1 MIVATSLVQ
10 GGVKRVVTKP
20 LSRNEMRA
28 RAVTFAAR
36 WKDETSER
44 GQSQSFWTEFLDI
57 YGVDRKRVALFEQL
71 AKRTSTGNYGFIDLY
86 WPGVLIAEQKSAG
99 KDLAEA
105 EQQALDYLSEIKQS
119 DFPGL
124 VITSDFGRIR
134 ILDLDS
140 KDPKPIEIKT
150 ADLGKEFERFLFIAG
165 YAKQTF
171 EQEIE
176 ANVEASGLMGELYDA
191 AEAAGY
197 ADHEANILLTRLLFL
212 MFGDDTAM
220 WARGLFY
227 SLVHDR
233 TSDDA
238 TDLGAQLA
246 MLFQVLN
253 EPEEK
258 RPKNLDQSLADFPYI
273 NGGLFSE
280 TLRIA
285 AFTPEMRHALIKA
298 MRFGW
303 AQISPAVFGSL
314 FQSVKS
320 KELRR
325 ELGEHYT
332 PEKTIMKVI
341 GPLFLDDL
349 RARLTEAKGSV
360 QKLKNLRKTL
370 STMNFLDPA
379 CGCGNFLIVAYRE
392 MRRLELEILKQLRD
406 LKEDS
411 QLSLDPTLGLQVTV
425 EQFSG
430 IEIEEWPA
438 KVAETAMFLVDHQ
451 MNLELAEE
459 FGLTP
464 DRLPIKKMLNV
475 RVANALA
482 LEWREVCPVTDNT
495 VVLGNPPFMGRLT
508 RNAAQTDELKRAF
521 DDAPG
526 SGNIDYVC
534 AWFAKAADFIYNC
547 DARAAF
553 VATNSITQ
561 GEQPAVL
568 WTRLYSR
575 DMTIVFA
582 HRTFAWSS
590 DAPNAAAVHVVIIG
604 FSRRAQSERFIWS
617 YADVKSDSVKQK
629 VHQIN
634 PYLLDA
640 APVLL
645 TRRKE
650 PISAQVPRMR
660 FGSMANDGGWL
671 SDLSEET
678 VMEIRQKDQA
688 ASKYL
693 RKLLDADA
701 LLEGRYRWCLWLKD
715 ATPAD
720 LAASSNL
727 KTRIAQVRHLRLK
740 SSRVATQA
748 LAKTP
753 YLFGEDRQPTE
764 LYIAVPRVS
773 SEFRRYVP
781 IAVVNPEVVSND
793 RILTISPFSTFV
805 FGVLHGR
812 PFQVWN
818 ATVSGR
824 LESRFS
830 ISAEIT
836 YNNYPWPDRS
846 ETSVSAI
853 SAAAQRMIDVRAAH
867 VGATLADLYD
877 PLAMPPDLVKV
888 HDELDKLV
896 LAAYGLKPSATDAEV
911 LLLLFQRYE
920 ALAAPMAQALG
931 KKAKKPRGD

>member
-1 MIVATSLVQ
+1 M
-10 GGVKRVVTKP
+10 TKP

-57 YGVDRKRVALFEQL
+57 YGVDRKRVAAFEQL

-99 KDLAEA
+99 KDLEEA
-105 EQQALDYLSEIKQS
+105 EKQALDYLTEIKQS

-124 VITSDFGRIR
+124 VITSDFARIR
-134 ILDLDS
+134 ILDLEA

-150 ADLGKEFERFLFIAG
+150 ADLGKEYERFLFIAG

-176 ANVEASGLMGELYDA
+176 ANVEASELMGQLYDA

-197 ADHEANILLTRLLFL
+197 KDHEANVLLTRLLFL

-227 SLVHDR
+227 SFVHDR

-238 TDLGAQLA
+238 SDLGAQLA

-253 EPEEK
+253 TPEVE
-258 RPKNLDQSLADFPYI
+258 RPKNLDQTLVDFPYV

-280 TLRIA
+280 NLRIA
-285 AFTPEMRHALIKA
+285 AFTPDMRHALIKA

-303 AQISPAVFGSL
+303 GSISPAVFGSL

-349 RARLTEAKGSV
+349 KERLAGAKGSP
-360 QKLKNLRKTL
+360 QKLRNFRKELGTY
-370 STMNFLDPA
+370 NFLDPA

-392 MRRLELEILKQLRD
+392 MRRLELQVLKQLRD
-406 LKEDS
+406 LKEDN
-411 QLSLDPTLGLQVTV
+411 QLSLDPTLGLQVSV
-425 EQFSG
+425 AQFAG

-459 FGLTP
+459 FGMAP
-464 DRLPIKKMLNV
+464 DRLPIKQMLQV
-475 RVANALA
+475 RVDNALTVD
-482 LEWREVCPVTDNT
+482 WRDVCPIGDNT
-495 VVLGNPPFMGRLT
+495 LILGNPPFMGRLT
-508 RNAAQTDELKRAF
+508 RDADQAADLKATF
-521 DDAPG
+521 QDATG
-526 SGNIDYVC
+526 SGNVDYVC
-534 AWFAKAADFIYNC
+534 AWFARASDYLR
-547 DARAAF
+547 DGLGRAAF
-553 VATNSITQ
+553 IATNSITQ
-561 GEQPAVL
+561 GEQPFVL
-568 WTRLYSR
+568 WTHMQKRGMEIS
-575 DMTIVFA
+575 FA

-590 DAPNAAAVHVVIIG
+590 DAPNAAAVHVVIVG
-604 FSRRAQSERFIWS
+604 FTRRPVSTHTIWG
-617 YADVKSDSVKQK
+617 YADVKGAPVPVAAKR
-629 VHQIN
+629 IN
-634 PYLLDA
+634 PYLQDA
-640 APVLL
+640 PTALL
-645 TRRKE
+645 ARHKE
-650 PISAQVPRMR
+650 PLDPNAPMMK

-671 SDLSEET
+671 SDLADEEVQRIQREDAIAT
-678 VMEIRQKDQA
+678 
-688 ASKYL
+688 KYL
-693 RKLLDADA
+693 RKLLDADG
-701 LLEGRYRWCLWLKD
+701 LLEGKYRWCLWLKE
-715 ATPAD
+715 ASPEE
-720 LAASSNL
+720 LAGSSIIRERL
-727 KTRIAQVRHLRLK
+727 SQVRALREK
-740 SSRVATQA
+740 STRAATNA

-753 YLFGEDRQPTE
+753 YLFGEDRQPTSR
-764 LYIAVPRVS
+764 YIAIPRVS
-773 SEFRRYVP
+773 SERRTYVP
-781 IAVVNPEVVSND
+781 IGIIEAAVVAND
-793 RILTISPFSTFV
+793 RVLTIAPFDLYTFAILMSRV
-805 FGVLHGR
+805 FN
-812 PFQVWN
+812 VWN

-824 LESRFS
+824 MKSDFS

-836 YNNYPWPDRS
+836 YYNYPWPVR
-846 ETSVSAI
+846 E
-853 SAAAQRMIDVRAAH
+853 AAQRVEIEVAAQGVIDGRAKH
-867 VGATLADLYD
+867 PDQTLADLYS
-877 PLAMPPDLVKV
+877 PLAMPPDLLKA
-888 HDELDKLV
+888 HEQLDRVV

-911 LLLLFQRYE
+911 LSALFGRYE
-920 ALAAPMAQALG
+920 EMTAPMGALLG
-931 KKAKKPRGD
+931 KKKGQRRGE